1 MHRFIA
7 FVKKEFYHILRDW
20 RTLIILIGMPVIQI
34 LLFGFAITNE
44 IKDAHIAILDHAKD
58 DQSRRI
64 ISKILASDYFIADRF
79 INSEQEIDKVFKQ
92 GKIKQVIIF
101 DNNFGEKLIKE
112 KTAKVQIISDA
123 SDPNTASLLLNYTK
137 AILADYQGEMNKQ
150 LRVPIQISAEQRML
164 YNPELKGVYLFV
176 PGLITIIMMLVS
188 AMMTSISLTKEKE
201 LGTMETLLATP
212 MAPGQIVIA
221 KVIPYLLLSFTD
233 AMIVLTMGYF
243 VFGVP
248 IHGNLILLIA
258 ETILFIITALSLGI
272 LISTVTSSQ
281 QVALLVSLMG
291 LMLPTI
297 LLSGFIFPIE
307 NMPLVLRL
315 ISHIVPA
322 RWFVVIIKNI
332 MLKGSGLMMIWKE
345 TLILVGFTVFFI
357 GLSIKNYKV
366 RLS

>member
-7 FVKKEFYHILRDW
+7 FVKKEFYHIMRDW
-20 RTLIILIGMPVIQI
+20 RTLIILIGMPIIQI

-79 INSEQEIDKVFKQ
+79 IHSEQEIEQIFKE
-92 GKIKQVIIF
+92 GKIKQVIVF
-101 DNNFGEKLIKE
+101 DHDFGEKLTKE
-112 KTAKVQIISDA
+112 KLAKIQIISDA
-123 SDPNTASLLLNYTK
+123 SDPNTATLLLNYTK
-137 AILADYQGEMNKQ
+137 AILADYQRSVNKQ
-150 LRVPIQISAEQRML
+150 LKVPIQIDAEQRML

-212 MAPGQIVIA
+212 MAPGQIVVA

-233 AMIVLTMGYF
+233 AVIVLTMGYF

-248 IHGNLILLIA
+248 IHGSLLLLLA
-258 ETILFIITALSLGI
+258 ETTLFIITALSLGI

-281 QVALLVSLMG
+281 QVALMVSLMG

-297 LLSGFIFPIE
+297 LLSGFLFPIE
-307 NMPLVLRL
+307 NMPLALRI
-315 ISHIVPA
+315 ISHVVPA
-322 RWFVVIIKNI
+322 RWFVVVIKNI
-332 MLKGSGLMMIWKE
+332 MLKGSGFFMIWKE
-345 TLILVGFTVFFI
+345 TLILIAFTVFFI
-357 GLSIKNYKV
+357 GLSIKNYKI
-366 RLS
+366 RLG